1 MIGKKRYPCIERNLW
16 GGSVVVTII
25 FCGFLWWS
33 SDQYYSGIYRTTTN
47 TKLKQATC
55 SGHAIH
61 PRPEGRGF
69 PRIFDKIIHPVSL
82 FIFYLYEDYRGTQK
96 GLKNRI
102 LLKYAKYWRS

>member
-1 MIGKKRYPCIERNLW
+1 
-16 GGSVVVTII
+16 VVTII

-61 PRPEGRGF
+61 PRPEGQGF
-69 PRIFDKIIHPVSL
+69 PRIFDKEEMENGREGKLGASQKKYIHV
-82 FIFYLYEDYRGTQK
+82 
-96 GLKNRI
+96 
-102 LLKYAKYWRS
+102 